1 MRQPARP
8 AAFAAL
14 AIALSLVGAAGCSD
28 DSSAPGT
35 TSAAASASADSKGS
49 TDAKG
54 SAPTSAGTSSSSS
67 SSSSSSKRSA
77 GDVLLGADALPTPA
91 ADHCRTADLT
101 ATARST
107 GQGKATVT
115 ITNKSAHDCSV
126 RGYPSL
132 LFVGK
137 DGHTEL
143 PVDWAGSATAA
154 QQYTLSPGD
163 SAAARLTFYS
173 ETECAAFTALDLVPP
188 GEARRLAPAFA
199 EPVRICDTGVRVTA
213 FQAVG

>member
-1 MRQPARP
+1 MRQPARTS
-8 AAFAAL
+8 ALAAL
-14 AIALSLVGAAGCSD
+14 ALALGLVGAAGCSD

-35 TSAAASASADSKGS
+35 TSAAASASADSTGS

-54 SAPTSAGTSSSSS
+54 SAPISAGTPSAS

-101 ATARST
+101 ARARST

-115 ITNKSAHDCSV
+115 ITNKSGHDCSV

-163 SAAARLTFYS
+163 SAAARLTFFS
-173 ETECAAFTALDLVPP
+173 ETGCAAFTALDLVPP

-199 EPVRICDTGVRVTA
+199 GPVRICDTGVRVTA
-213 FQAVG
+213 FQPAG

>member
-54 SAPTSAGTSSSSS
+54 SAPTSAGTSSS

-213 FQAVG
+213 FQPAG

>member
-54 SAPTSAGTSSSSS
+54 SAPTSAGTSSS

-143 PVDWAGSATAA
+143 PVDWAGSATSAE
-154 QQYTLSPGD
+154 QYTLSPGD
-163 SAAARLTFYS
+163 SAAARLTFFS

-213 FQAVG
+213 FQPAG

>member
-1 MRQPARP
+1 MRQPARTS
-8 AAFAAL
+8 ALAAL
-14 AIALSLVGAAGCSD
+14 AIALGLVGAAGCGD
-28 DSSAPGT
+28 GSSAPVT
-35 TSAAASASADSKGS
+35 ASAAASASADSKGETGSKAS
-49 TDAKG
+49 TSTG
-54 SAPTSAGTSSSSS
+54 AGTSSSSS

-77 GDVLLGADALPTPA
+77 GDVLLGADALPSPA

-115 ITNKSAHDCSV
+115 ITNASGHDCSV

-132 LFVGK
+132 LFVGE

-154 QQYTLSPGD
+154 EQYTLSPGD
-163 SAAARLTFYS
+163 SAVARLTFFS

-213 FQAVG
+213 FQPAG

>member
-1 MRQPARP
+1 MRQPAHP

-28 DSSAPGT
+28 SSSPSASGT
-35 TSAAASASADSKGS
+35 GAATTSASADTQDGAAKDPGTGTS
-49 TDAKG
+49 TG
-54 SAPTSAGTSSSSS
+54 AGTS

-115 ITNKSAHDCSV
+115 ITNKSSHDCSV

-154 QQYTLSPGD
+154 QQYPLSPGD

-213 FQAVG
+213 FQPAG

>member
-67 SSSSSSKRSA
+67 SSSSMRSA

-213 FQAVG
+213 FQPAG